1 MLMKKIKPYQ
11 KNYKSNYSKPS
22 FAKGILKSL
31 IPYLMLIIFGIISF
45 VLIFPEVLSLI
56 PLDFFGKLSSLSE
69 RFGTAFK
76 DFVVFVFTNKYFL
89 FSSLGLLFFI
99 ITLKFLPYRT
109 IQDGNLYTQKK
120 ILVPLYRKVCFL
132 LVSSPTFNSS
142 NIHQLS
148 SYASK
153 IHNSFLNSL
162 LVKSKR
168 LTMVII
174 KNRDDLAIF
183 FPVIIKGW
191 NKNRIEKQIENQTI
205 FLSNSIDTH
214 YCCKVRKIEIKQT
227 NALIQFV
234 NELNSR
240 CLLDLSSENFSE
252 MGLMNQIYGSL
263 MKKEVNDT
271 CFIIKLERSKKHDQ
285 KVAPAILLLTENKNV
300 ESYILNACGINRKK
314 SRIKNK
320 GKIFLEYLGKT
331 LRYKVLW
338 EINNSS
344 ALFHIPHNYKGGT
357 ISHLGSNLL
366 NDSPN
371 LNMNQDKIIIGRT
384 LEEDDS
390 NQDISINIGD
400 LLLNMEIYGMIGR
413 GKTRLV
419 SSIVEQLLDKKV
431 STIIFDIKGEYARTF
446 VEDPRVEIFTIG
458 KPRPL
463 CINIFETLDDDDV
476 RNTLLII
483 EEMMMSSNQEFTP
496 AMKNLFENAL
506 FLTHKSSKRNIET
519 FIDNLFKVSKQLQSN
534 SNISYMQQTIDA
546 VLNRLNFIFNPINF
560 EILGTTKT
568 TLDFS
573 LLKAGKSII
582 LDLSQFQRRA
592 ARPSDIFLI
601 CNLILKL
608 FYRYATSE
616 ETSSQLRYVVVLEEA
631 INIIPNFYHSES
643 SASLITAENNF
654 LLGRSLGIGNITISQ
669 LWNNVSN
676 IVHGNS
682 ATKIIFR
689 SSEKTESIGRALNLN
704 EEEIAKIQRLPTQH
718 CYIFLEELENAIR
731 IKTLDLTDE
740 PFSYSEYRAKLLRR
754 YEKSIFPLLYNNF
767 IAMRTNIYQK
777 NQQYL
782 VEKTPKNPKFSMTD
796 NRGKL
801 DSYLSLM
808 EKKQDVEEQSKT
820 KEKENEDLTV
830 FNDMIPEN
838 LICERLCPEK
848 NSDRDCL
855 KYNMGAKIIKNSIM
869 SQSNPE
875 NLLKLLNDEDDLFSL
890 ILGIASKRNLDF
902 NDFLVFCTI
911 KNIIIDLFSSSLI
924 SPKEAYKLL
933 KQFSPK
939 VQAKIINDI

>member
-1 MLMKKIKPYQ
+1 MKKNRPYQ
-11 KNYKSNYSKPS
+11 KNFKSNYSKSS
-22 FAKGILKSL
+22 FSKSVLKFL
-31 IPYLMLIIFGIISF
+31 IPYLMVTAVGIFSF

-56 PLDFFGKLSSLSE
+56 PLDFFSNLSNSSE
-69 RFGTAFK
+69 KFGTAIR

-89 FSSLGLLFFI
+89 FSSLSLLCFL
-99 ITLKFLPYRT
+99 ITLKLLPYKT
-109 IQDGNLYTQKK
+109 MQDGNFYTQKK
-120 ILVPLYRKVCFL
+120 ILVPLYRKVCLL
-132 LVSSPTFNSS
+132 LVSSPIFNSS
-142 NIHQLS
+142 NIHQHS
-148 SYASK
+148 TYASK
-153 IHNSFLNSL
+153 VHNSFLNSL

-168 LTMVII
+168 LTMIII
-174 KNRDDLAIF
+174 KNEDDLAIL
-183 FPVIIKGW
+183 FPVLVKGW
-191 NKNRIEKQIENQTI
+191 NKKSIEKQIENQII
-205 FLSNSIDTH
+205 FLLNSIDTH
-214 YCCKVRKIEIKQT
+214 YCCKVKKIEIKQT
-227 NALIQFV
+227 NAVIQFV
-234 NELNSR
+234 NELKYR
-240 CLLDLSSENFSE
+240 CFLDLSSENFSQLS
-252 MGLMNQIYGSL
+252 LMNQIYGSL
-263 MKKEVNDT
+263 MKNEVNNT
-271 CFIIKLERSKKHDQ
+271 CFIIKLKRSKKHDQ
-285 KVAPAILLLTENKNV
+285 KIAPAILLLTENKDV
-300 ESYILNACGINRKK
+300 ESYILNACGINKKK
-314 SRIKNK
+314 SRIKNN
-320 GKIFLEYLGKT
+320 GKTFLEYLGKD
-331 LRYKVLW
+331 LRHKVLW
-338 EINNSS
+338 ETNDSS
-344 ALFHIPHNYKGGT
+344 VLFHIPHNYKGGVM
-357 ISHLGSNLL
+357 SHLGSNRYNGTL
-366 NDSPN
+366 N
-371 LNMNQDKIIIGRT
+371 LNMNRDKIIIGKT
-384 LEEDDS
+384 LKENVS
-390 NQDISINIGD
+390 NQDISINVND

-419 SSIVEQLLDKKV
+419 SSIVGQLLDKKV
-431 STIIFDIKGEYARTF
+431 SSIIFDIKGEYARTF

-506 FLTHKSSKRNIET
+506 FQTHKSSKRNIET
-519 FIDNLFKVSKQLQSN
+519 FIENLFKVSKKLQSN
-534 SNISYMQQTIDA
+534 SNITYIQQTVDA

-573 LLKAGKSII
+573 LLNAGKSII

-608 FYRYATSE
+608 FYRYANSE
-616 ETSSQLRYVVVLEEA
+616 ETSNQLRYVVVLEEA

-689 SSEKTESIGRALNLN
+689 SSEKTEIIGRALNLN

-718 CYIFLEELENAIR
+718 CFIFLEEFEHAIL
-731 IKTLDLTDE
+731 IKTLDLTNE
-740 PFSYSEYRAKLLRR
+740 PFSYSEYRTKLLRR
-754 YEKSIFPLLYNNF
+754 YEKSIFPLLYSNF

-777 NQQYL
+777 NQQFL
-782 VEKTPKNPKFSMTD
+782 LEKTPKNLKLNVEDNKGKF
-796 NRGKL
+796 
-801 DSYLSLM
+801 DSYLSFM
-808 EKKQDVEEQSKT
+808 EKKQGAEKQSKT
-820 KEKENEDLTV
+820 KEKETEDLTV
-830 FNDMIPEN
+830 FSNIIPEN

-855 KYNMGAKIIKNSIM
+855 KYNMGAKIIKDSIM

-875 NLLKLLNDEDDLFSL
+875 RIIKLLNDEDDLFSL
-890 ILGIASKRNLDF
+890 ISGIANKRNLEF

-911 KNIIIDLFSSSLI
+911 KNIIMDLFSNSLI
-924 SPKEAYKLL
+924 SIKEAYRLL
-933 KQFSPK
+933 TQFSPR